1 MSQRFLSVFIVKM
14 IVRFIFSQDAFF
26 STISDTAIN
35 QSNPTDTLRQTKN
48 HQFEKFISVKSLMP
62 LRN

>member
-1 MSQRFLSVFIVKM
+1 M

-26 STISDTAIN
+26 STITDTAIN
-35 QSNPTDTLRQTKN
+35 QNNPLLLLRQTKN
-48 HQFEKFISVKSLMP
+48 NLFEIFLQVKSLMP

>member
-1 MSQRFLSVFIVKM
+1 M

-48 HQFEKFISVKSLMP
+48 HQFENFISVKSLMP

>member
-1 MSQRFLSVFIVKM
+1 M

-35 QSNPTDTLRQTKN
+35 QNNPMDSLRQTKN
-48 HQFEKFISVKSLMP
+48 HQFEIFISVKA
-62 LRN
+62 

>member
-1 MSQRFLSVFIVKM
+1 VNDFYRFFIVKM

-26 STISDTAIN
+26 STITDTAIN
-35 QSNPTDTLRQTKN
+35 QNNPLLLLRQTKN
-48 HQFEKFISVKSLMP
+48 NLFEIFLQVKSLMP